1 MLTYAV
7 TQSDS
12 EGASKGGS
20 APVKVLLVSDWIENL
35 PRVKSALRLAQHH
48 ITYAQTAA
56 DLNRACRDFYDFVV
70 VDVGPEHIVYAL
82 RELRASTQLHDTPVL
97 VRAERLAQAFELTS
111 VFAKYRA
118 MPGLD
123 SERLAQ
129 EFAMAS
135 MFAKYRAM
143 PGLDVQLAKLVS
155 VRAQEKRTP
164 GAPSPNDLSPGH
176 SLL

>member
-7 TQSDS
+7 PQSVSDCNS
-12 EGASKGGS
+12 NGGR

-35 PRVKSALRLAQHH
+35 PRVKSALRLAQHQV
-48 ITYAQTAA
+48 TYAQTAA
-56 DLNRACRDFYDFVV
+56 DLNRACQDFYDFVV

-82 RELRASTQLHDTPVL
+82 RELRASAQLQNSPVL

-123 SERLAQ
+123 VE
-129 EFAMAS
+129 
-135 MFAKYRAM
+135 
-143 PGLDVQLAKLVS
+143 LAKLVS
-155 VRAQEKRTP
+155 ACAQEKRSVGTRDSNELP
-164 GAPSPNDLSPGH
+164 PGH